1 MADASVKKRKRNG
14 EAGAKPRKKVAIDG
28 PASAAKVSSILR
40 PKSSPPVIAMTPG
53 IQIPN
58 NLSFNSYA
66 PQSSAQSKQKL
77 KKHAGGSELLL
88 HSSTHRSLDYTAR
101 EEGSRNSAP
110 LLNHYVGVYDP
121 QTGKMQVV
129 EAKKMV
135 VRPQVRAKPAEA
147 ADEEAPKK
155 SNFDR
160 KTDLGQAFGT
170 KKAKKALNDMVINA
184 IAPTSRDAPKTKVD
198 DAAKAMLSSVGAI
211 TSTMASREALQS
223 VVDDAKPVPK
233 ANLNAEEIQDVYDP
247 RVIIGEDILNLVP
260 IREWQEKA
268 EHNDSIEVQSR
279 YVADRVAAIASNP
292 DAVQRLRVLR
302 YAYFVMLFYKSTVL
316 KGRGLRKIPQSDKLR
331 TILEPAPEAVIDSIR
346 RKFSEDGMMRKFH
359 QELLM
364 TYMCAMTCIIDN
376 FEVDTSHLV
385 KDLSIEQKALNKFY
399 QEIGGR
405 VVPRSIPGTKVKRQV
420 AVLTLPLKFPKQ
432 SVGARK
438 R

>member
-1 MADASVKKRKRNG
+1 MTFIT
-14 EAGAKPRKKVAIDG
+14 AI
-28 PASAAKVSSILR
+28 
-40 PKSSPPVIAMTPG
+40 TPG

-58 NLSFNSYA
+58 NISFSSYA
-66 PQSSAQSKQKL
+66 PQASAQSKHKS
-77 KKHAGGSELLL
+77 KKHAGGAELLL
-88 HSSTHRSLDYTAR
+88 HSTTHRSLDYTAR
-101 EEGSRNSAP
+101 EEGARNSAP
-110 LLNHYVGVYDP
+110 LLNHYIGVYDP

-135 VRPQVRAKPAEA
+135 VRPHVRAKPAEI
-147 ADEEAPKK
+147 DEDEAPKK
-155 SNFDR
+155 VQNAFAPRSAFVRLLTTLQSNFDR

-198 DAAKAMLSSVGAI
+198 DAARAMLSSVGAV

-302 YAYFVMLFYKSTVL
+302 YAYFVMLFYKSTTV
-316 KGRGLRKIPQSDKLR
+316 KGRGIRKIPQSDKLR

-346 RKFSEDGMMRKFH
+346 RRFSEDGVMRKFH

-405 VVPRSIPGTKVKRQV
+405 VVPRSIPGTKVKRQI
-420 AVLTLPLKFPKQ
+420 AVLSLPLKFPKQ